1 MQATTAARP
10 VAETIFEPQGL
21 YRQQLSVREG
31 RKNMKSQAIVLF
43 FAASLALSAAAWGQ
57 TGNRSYQAAGNQ
69 LYAQSSGGYQT
80 VAYDKDDQYRRNV
93 DNRQDQRE
101 WKALL
106 EQQKDERQA
115 CRNNRDRDDRNRCRD
130 LGRRQKEE
138 RENFKNRDRHEDRG
152 GDRH

>member
-1 MQATTAARP
+1 
-10 VAETIFEPQGL
+10 
-21 YRQQLSVREG
+21 
-31 RKNMKSQAIVLF
+31 MKSQAIVLF
-43 FAASLALSAAAWGQ
+43 FAASLTLSAAAWGQ
-57 TGNRSYQAAGNQ
+57 TDNRSYQAAGNQ
-69 LYAQSSGGYQT
+69 RYAQGLGSYQT
-80 VAYDKDDQYRRNV
+80 AAYDKDDQYRRNV

-106 EQQKDERQA
+106 ERQKDERQA

-138 RENFKNRDRHEDRG
+138 RENFKNRDRQKDRG